1 MTKKPK
7 ILNGEMI
14 VYSMNVAGK
23 TGLPLAKNKL
33 DSYLTPLIKIISK
46 WIKDLNIRFETVKLK
61 ENREK
66 KKPTLVLAANFCT
79 QKVQAIKAK
88 INKQDYI
95 KLRSFCT
102 FQFCKVKSEKK
113 INTI

>member
-1 MTKKPK
+1 
-7 ILNGEMI
+7 MI

-66 KKPTLVLAANFCT
+66 KKTDIGLGSKFLYT
-79 QKVQAIKAK
+79 KSTS
-88 INKQDYI
+88 NKSKNQ
-95 KLRSFCT
+95 
-102 FQFCKVKSEKK
+102 
-113 INTI
+113 